1 MKKLVLWLMLC
12 VCAPLFSQPN
22 LPGVGDGR
30 AFSNRGGC
38 DSALNGTYSV
48 GDSLSD
54 FYSVEEAVSCLL
66 KCGVSGPVE
75 LRIRNGLFYGF
86 SICGIIPGSSVRNTV
101 TFRSGSGCRDSVRF
115 VRGNAL
121 ELANTAYLV
130 FRDITFDG
138 QLSGVKIDSNL
149 TDVEF
154 RHCRIVAPVS
164 NQNIYS
170 AVSYTGVPNSEY
182 MLDNVRFVD
191 NIIEGGAQN
200 FYLYYACGSG
210 SAMSYSRGVTIDSNT
225 LCEAFNCGFRTYYYA
240 MVSSFSHNRVT
251 PNSGAISFQG
261 IFAQYGSCWHNV
273 EGNRIRIQTSGNA
286 YGMYFMDTYSETN
299 RDTFRISNNE
309 IMVSGQRATYGISCQ
324 NTSTRVYLLHNTIF
338 TQSAATAYGFTIS
351 VASPGNYPVIRN
363 NILANS
369 GNDGFPLYMSDS
381 YLGMYGNIYKF
392 DRDYNNYYSDGAW
405 IAYLNGNMAT
415 MEDVRRVDTNC
426 DHHSLSVAPD
436 WRDSGSLEINNSV
449 RFTCPVCCGVDRDI
463 NGFLRIRR
471 TAMGC
476 HMLKPDSADAML
488 EGFAGMERLNSSEYA
503 PVKVIVRNM
512 GLEAIRKAVIR
523 LEIDRTLGPDF
534 IYQPAVPL
542 AHQQADTVSIG
553 NYRLTDGVHDFTAV
567 ISLAGDTNRFNDSI
581 FHSRVI
587 CDKPLAG
594 TYVIGNSA
602 GADFSFDDFDGVL
615 RRIRECGVSGDI
627 TIALEDGT
635 YHGSMNLSNIGK
647 AMGSHRLT
655 LTSLSANRNSV
666 LVADSGTVLTI
677 GNDIRG
683 FTLKDL
689 SLQLLSQKG
698 SVVQLNFGCSDIEI
712 LHNNLYGDTVGK
724 GNRLSYGILTNNEY
738 LPGIGCCHDLCIA
751 GNLIRG
757 GYVGVSV
764 SGLGSNSV
772 CRNVMVDHNEIS
784 GQSYSP
790 VSLYAVHLASCSHNR
805 LVSRF
810 ANTDSLAFSGMELQ
824 WVQADSIVG
833 NLIDIRHRHTMYAT
847 RTYGMSLNYLNRY
860 GGRAPALIA
869 NNCIRMYQGYGVGST
884 SNRMRFF
891 HNTVRVSG
899 EGAMCGYKHS
909 GDSKCMTVLR
919 GNVIDVMQAPAIDLT
934 GDGSSDV
941 WGFVSDYN
949 NFYNHG
955 GSVLMRMVGKG
966 YASIS
971 DFQNYLETDTHSVSV
986 EPIYADTS
994 SVLDLRMDGR
1004 QLLLRTDAVKYDI
1017 HGKGRVL
1024 LTNMGANQ
1032 AMPLPNGAMDA
1043 ALYDFTGTALQSG
1056 ASVPV
1061 CVTLH
1066 NLSAD
1071 TLTEATIRWSVNG
1084 VRQADFKWRGRLGF
1098 GGCDT
1103 VTIGSHTA
1111 GAFTRNRLVA
1121 WVEKPNLSDDADHS
1135 NDTAI
1140 LDKFVCGGTLAA
1152 GSYTVGG
1159 EKADFD
1165 DPEVMKD
1172 ALYHCGVAGPVVMRL
1187 RSGNYGA
1194 LRLSDTIPGSSVTNT
1209 VTLQAEEGAQV
1220 VFEPL
1225 KDGAALLCIN
1235 LPFITFQSLSF
1246 GDSVS
1251 GTIGVKLEK
1260 NCSHLTFRHCNMYAC
1275 STSTD
1280 RNCRCFTYGDEYA
1293 NSNSRIYGLE
1303 NIRLIGNNLSGGYYN
1318 IYMAYAACSDSNDIP
1333 SAIIDSNRLA
1343 YAYYGGI
1350 YSRYYGN
1357 YPSISHNTI
1366 VSRYGLTGIPGY
1378 SSNSNIYYGL
1388 YTNYYRGIDTIEG
1401 NRLYVCCKNNGWGLC
1416 LDCFKY
1422 SFTVGDDYDTV
1433 PTIVTNNEV
1442 RVNGGNGSGK
1452 KYGIYLSGG
1461 HTRVELH
1468 HNSVLVSTF
1477 SNAYAM
1483 YLSTNSTGTR
1493 SNMSRNL
1500 FCADGKGSSYA
1511 LYIQDSAYGPALGL
1525 RSWNNLVSSKYA
1537 ANVCGKNFGLEEF
1550 VRFTRQD
1557 SHSLSVTPQFVDTAV
1572 GLELGN
1578 PVELVCPSL
1587 LLVPRD
1593 INGFFRPSSTTIG
1606 CYTFI
1611 DSSQLDVVVPEQDP
1625 LQSAGINVY
1634 GYGREIFII
1643 GAAGR
1648 TAWVFNTAGQIVC
1661 RVECGDNQR
1670 LAMPVQGVY
1679 FVRVGR
1685 FAPKKVLVY

>member
-1 MKKLVLWLMLC
+1 MLC
-12 VCAPLFSQPN
+12 ACCPVFSQ
-22 LPGVGDGR
+22 
-30 AFSNRGGC
+30 RGNPAVTRSGC

-54 FYSVEEAVSCLL
+54 FFSVEEAVGCLL
-66 KCGVSGPVE
+66 KCGVSGTVE
-75 LRIRNGLFYGF
+75 MRVRNGLFYFGF
-86 SICGIIPGSSVRNTV
+86 SIHDTIPGASERNRV
-101 TFRSGSGCRDSVRF
+101 TFCSASRCRDSVRF
-115 VRGNAL
+115 VRGYAL
-121 ELANTAYLV
+121 ALANTAHLV

-138 QLSGVKIDSNL
+138 QLAGVKMDSSL

-154 RHCRIVAPVS
+154 RHCRIVAPAS
-164 NQNIYS
+164 NQDIYS
-170 AVSYTGVPNSEY
+170 AVSYTGIPNSEH
-182 MLDNVRFVD
+182 MLDNVRFID

-200 FYLYYACGSG
+200 FNLYYACGG
-210 SAMSYSRGVTIDSNT
+210 GAAMSYCQGVTIDSNT
-225 LCEAFNCGFRTYYYA
+225 LCEAFSCGVRTYYYCT
-240 MVSSFSHNRVT
+240 VRSFSHNRVT
-251 PNSGAISFQG
+251 HGSGAISFQG
-261 IFAQYGSCWHNV
+261 VNSQSGSCWRKV
-273 EGNRIRIQTSGNA
+273 EGNRIRIKTKGDA
-286 YGMYFMDTYSETN
+286 YGMYFMGLYTETG
-299 RDTFRISNNE
+299 RDTMLIANNE
-309 IMVSGQRATYGISCQ
+309 IFVNGQKSVYGISSQ
-324 NTSTRVYLLHNTIF
+324 STQLPVHVVHNTIF
-338 TQSAATAYGFTIS
+338 TQSDSVAYGFNIS
-351 VASPGNYPVIRN
+351 VTTPSLYPVIRN
-363 NILANS
+363 NIFANS
-369 GNDGFPLYMSDS
+369 GNDGYPLYISD
-381 YLGMYGNIYKF
+381 YYINKFRF

-405 IAYLNGNMAT
+405 LAYLNGNMAS
-415 MEDVRRVDTNC
+415 MDDIRKVDTGC
-426 DHHSLSVAPD
+426 DRHSLSVAPD
-436 WRDSGSLEINNSV
+436 WRDSVSLEIGNST
-449 RFTCPVCCGVDRDI
+449 RFTCPAFYSVGRDI
-463 NGFLRIRR
+463 DGFLRDRR

-476 HMLKPDSADAML
+476 HMLSPDSADAML
-488 EGFAGMERLNSSEYA
+488 EGFADMDRLTSSGYA
-503 PVKVIVRNM
+503 PLKVIVRNM
-512 GLEAIRKAVIR
+512 GVMPIRKATIR
-523 LEIDRTLGPDF
+523 LVIDRTGCPEF
-534 IYQPAVPL
+534 TYRPAVPL
-542 AHQQADTVSIG
+542 AFQHADTVPIG
-553 NYRLTDGVHDFTAV
+553 SFQLSDGVHDFTAV

-594 TYVIGNSA
+594 TYVMGNSA

-635 YHGSMNLSNIGK
+635 YHGSMNLFNIGK

-677 GNDIRG
+677 GNDIHG

-757 GYVGVSV
+757 GYVGVSI

-784 GQSYSP
+784 GQSAAP
-790 VSLYAVHLASCSHNR
+790 LSLFGVHLASCSHNR
-805 LVSRF
+805 LLSRF

-824 WVQADSIVG
+824 WVQADSIFG

-869 NNCIRMYQGYGVGST
+869 NNCIRMYLGYGVGSN

-899 EGAMCGYKHS
+899 EGVVCGYGHS
-909 GDSKCMTVLR
+909 GDPKCMTVLR
-919 GNVIDVMQAPAIDLT
+919 GNVIDVLQAPALNLAG
-934 GDGSSDV
+934 GDGSSEV

-986 EPIYADTS
+986 EPIYADTF

-1017 HGKGRVL
+1017 HEKGRVL

-1032 AMPLPNGAMDA
+1032 ARPLPNGAMDA
-1043 ALYDFTGTALQSG
+1043 ALYDFAGTALQSG
-1056 ASVPV
+1056 NSVPL

-1071 TLTEATIRWSVNG
+1071 TLTEVTIRWSANG
-1084 VRQADFKWRGRLGF
+1084 VRQADFRWKGRLGF

-1103 VTIGSHTA
+1103 VIIGSHTA

-1159 EKADFD
+1159 TKADFD

-1194 LRLSDTIPGSSVTNT
+1194 LRLSDTIPGTSVTNN

-1235 LPFITFQSLSF
+1235 LPFVTFQSLSF

-1293 NSNSRIYGLE
+1293 NSNSRIYSLE

-1572 GLELGN
+1572 GLEIGN
-1578 PVELVCPSL
+1578 HEELACPSL

-1593 INGFFRPSSTTIG
+1593 INGFYRPSATTIG
-1606 CYTFI
+1606 CHTVI
-1611 DSSQLDVVVPEQDP
+1611 DSSQLDVVVPKHDP
-1625 LQSAGINVY
+1625 LQSEGINIY
-1634 GYGREIFII
+1634 SYGREIFII

-1661 RVECGDNQR
+1661 RVECSDSQR

>member
-1 MKKLVLWLMLC
+1 
-12 VCAPLFSQPN
+12 
-22 LPGVGDGR
+22 
-30 AFSNRGGC
+30 
-38 DSALNGTYSV
+38 
-48 GDSLSD
+48 
-54 FYSVEEAVSCLL
+54 
-66 KCGVSGPVE
+66 
-75 LRIRNGLFYGF
+75 
-86 SICGIIPGSSVRNTV
+86 
-101 TFRSGSGCRDSVRF
+101 
-115 VRGNAL
+115 
-121 ELANTAYLV
+121 
-130 FRDITFDG
+130 
-138 QLSGVKIDSNL
+138 
-149 TDVEF
+149 
-154 RHCRIVAPVS
+154 
-164 NQNIYS
+164 
-170 AVSYTGVPNSEY
+170 

-200 FYLYYACGSG
+200 FYLYYACGG
-210 SAMSYSRGVTIDSNT
+210 GAAMSYCRGVTIDSNT
-225 LCEAFNCGFRTYYYA
+225 LCEAFSCGVRTYYYCT
-240 MVSSFSHNRVT
+240 VRSFSHNRVT
-251 PNSGAISFQG
+251 HGSGAVSFQG
-261 IFAQYGSCWHNV
+261 VNSQYGSCWRKV
-273 EGNRIRIQTSGNA
+273 EGNRIRIKTKGDA
-286 YGMYFMDTYSETN
+286 YGMYFMGLYTETG
-299 RDTFRISNNE
+299 RDTMLIANNE
-309 IMVSGQRATYGISCQ
+309 IFVNGQKSVYGISSQ
-324 NTSTRVYLLHNTIF
+324 STQLPVHVVNNTIF
-338 TQSAATAYGFTIS
+338 TQSSAPAYGFTTS
-351 VASPGNYPVIRN
+351 VVTPSLYPVIRN
-363 NILANS
+363 NIFANS
-369 GNDGFPLYMSDS
+369 GNDGYPLYISDN
-381 YLGMYGNIYKF
+381 YINKFRF

-405 IAYLNGNMAT
+405 LAYLNGNMAT
-415 MEDVRRVDTNC
+415 MEEVRRVDTNC

-463 NGFLRIRR
+463 DGFLRDRR

-476 HMLKPDSADAML
+476 HMLSPDSSDAML
-488 EGFAGMERLNSSEYA
+488 EGFADMERLTSSGYA
-503 PVKVIVRNM
+503 PLKVIVRNM
-512 GLEAIRKAVIR
+512 GLEAICKAVIR

-594 TYVIGNSA
+594 TYVMGNSA

-635 YHGSMNLSNIGK
+635 YRGSMDISNIGK
-647 AMGSHRLT
+647 AMGSYRLT
-655 LTSLSANRNSV
+655 LTSVSEDRNSV

-677 GNDIRG
+677 GRDIHG
-683 FTLKDL
+683 FTLKNMG
-689 SLQLLSQKG
+689 LQMLSQSG
-698 SVVQLNFGCSDIEI
+698 SVVQLNNGCSDIDI
-712 LHNNLYGDTVGK
+712 LHNNLLCDTVGK
-724 GNRLSYGILTNNEY
+724 SKSKCYGISTYNEY
-738 LPGIGCCHDLCIA
+738 LPDNGCCHNICIA

-757 GYVGVSV
+757 GYAGVIV
-764 SGLGSNSV
+764 SGLARNIV
-772 CRNVMVDHNEIS
+772 CKNVMVDHNEIS

-805 LVSRF
+805 LLSRF

-824 WVQADSIVG
+824 WVQADSIFG
-833 NLIDIRHRHTMYAT
+833 NLIDIRHRHTMYAV
-847 RTYGMSLNYLNRY
+847 RTYGMLLNYLNRY

-869 NNCIRMYQGYGVGST
+869 NNCIRMYQGYGVSST

-899 EGAMCGYKHS
+899 EGVVCGYGHS
-909 GDSKCMTVLR
+909 GDPKCMTVLR
-919 GNVIDVMQAPAIDLT
+919 GNVIDVLQAPALNLAG
-934 GDGSSDV
+934 GDGSSEV

-966 YASIS
+966 YSSIS

-1017 HGKGRVL
+1017 HEKGRVL

-1061 CVTLH
+1061 SVTLH

-1187 RSGNYGA
+1187 RSGSYGA
-1194 LRLSDTIPGSSVTNT
+1194 LRLSDTIPGTSVTNN

-1220 VFEPL
+1220 VFGPL

-1235 LPFITFQSLSF
+1235 LPFVTFQSLSF
-1246 GDSVS
+1246 GDNVS

-1260 NCSHLTFRHCNMYAC
+1260 NCSYLTFRHCNIYAC

-1280 RNCRCFTYGDEYA
+1280 SKCRCFTYGDEYA
-1293 NSNSRIYGLE
+1293 NSNSRIYSLE

-1333 SAIIDSNRLA
+1333 SAIIDSNRLT

-1366 VSRYGLTGIPGY
+1366 VSRYGMTQY
-1378 SSNSNIYYGL
+1378 ETYYKNSVNYYGL
-1388 YTNYYRGIDTIEG
+1388 YTNYYRRIDTIEG
-1401 NRLYVCCKNNGWGLC
+1401 NRLYVCSRNNGWGLY

-1422 SFTVGDDYDTV
+1422 SFTDGDDYDTV

-1442 RVNGGNGSGK
+1442 RVNGENGSGK

-1468 HNSVLVSTF
+1468 HNSVLVSTL

-1483 YLSTNSTGTR
+1483 YLSTNGTGTR

-1550 VRFTRQD
+1550 VHFTRQD
-1557 SHSLSVTPQFVDTAV
+1557 SHSLSVPPQFIDSAV
-1572 GLELGN
+1572 GLALSNYEELA
-1578 PVELVCPSL
+1578 CPSIPN
-1587 LLVPRD
+1587 VPRD
-1593 INGFFRPSSTTIG
+1593 INGFLRPSLTTIG
-1606 CYTFI
+1606 CYTVI
-1611 DSSQLDVVVPEQDP
+1611 DSSQLGVLVPKQDP
-1625 LQSAGINVY
+1625 QLPEGIMVY
-1634 GYGREIFII
+1634 GFGRDIFVT
-1643 GAAGR
+1643 GAAGH
-1648 TAWVFNTAGQIVC
+1648 TAWVYNTAGQIIC
-1661 RVECGDNQR
+1661 KVECSDSQR

-1685 FAPKKVLVY
+1685 FAPKKVLLCW

>member
-1 MKKLVLWLMLC
+1 MKKLLVWVMLC
-12 VCAPLFSQPN
+12 ACCPVFSQ
-22 LPGVGDGR
+22 
-30 AFSNRGGC
+30 RGNPAVTRSGC
-38 DSALNGTYSV
+38 DSALNGIYYV

-54 FYSVEEAVSCLL
+54 FFSVEEAVGCLL

-75 LRIRNGLFYGF
+75 MRVRNGLFYGF

-286 YGMYFMDTYSETN
+286 YGMYFMDTYSETD

-324 NTSTRVYLLHNTIF
+324 YTSTRVYLLHNTIF

-351 VASPGNYPVIRN
+351 VASPGDYPVIRN

-415 MEDVRRVDTNC
+415 MEEVRRVDTNC

-488 EGFAGMERLNSSEYA
+488 EAFAGMERLNSSEYA

-594 TYVIGNSA
+594 TYVMGNSA

-689 SLQLLSQKG
+689 SLQLLSRKG

-738 LPGIGCCHDLCIA
+738 LPEIGCCHDLCIA

-805 LVSRF
+805 LASRF
-810 ANTDSLAFSGMELQ
+810 ANTDSLAFCGMELQ

-833 NLIDIRHRHTMYAT
+833 NLIDIRHRHAMYAT

-860 GGRAPALIA
+860 GGRGSALIA
-869 NNCIRMYQGYGVGST
+869 NNCIRMYQGYGVRST
-884 SNRMRFF
+884 SNRLCFF

-899 EGAMCGYKHS
+899 EGAVCGYRHS
-909 GDSKCMTVLR
+909 GDSRGMTVLR
-919 GNVIDVMQAPAIDLT
+919 GNVIDVLHAPALDFN
-934 GDGSSDV
+934 GDGNSDDL
-941 WGFVSDYN
+941 GFVSDYN
-949 NFYNHG
+949 NFCNHVG
-955 GSVLMRMVGKG
+955 NVILRKNGKG
-966 YASIS
+966 
-971 DFQNYLETDTHSVSV
+971 
-986 EPIYADTS
+986 
-994 SVLDLRMDGR
+994 
-1004 QLLLRTDAVKYDI
+1004 
-1017 HGKGRVL
+1017 
-1024 LTNMGANQ
+1024 
-1032 AMPLPNGAMDA
+1032 
-1043 ALYDFTGTALQSG
+1043 
-1056 ASVPV
+1056 
-1061 CVTLH
+1061 
-1066 NLSAD
+1066 
-1071 TLTEATIRWSVNG
+1071 
-1084 VRQADFKWRGRLGF
+1084 
-1098 GGCDT
+1098 
-1103 VTIGSHTA
+1103 
-1111 GAFTRNRLVA
+1111 
-1121 WVEKPNLSDDADHS
+1121 
-1135 NDTAI
+1135 
-1140 LDKFVCGGTLAA
+1140 
-1152 GSYTVGG
+1152 
-1159 EKADFD
+1159 
-1165 DPEVMKD
+1165 
-1172 ALYHCGVAGPVVMRL
+1172 
-1187 RSGNYGA
+1187 
-1194 LRLSDTIPGSSVTNT
+1194 
-1209 VTLQAEEGAQV
+1209 
-1220 VFEPL
+1220 
-1225 KDGAALLCIN
+1225 
-1235 LPFITFQSLSF
+1235 
-1246 GDSVS
+1246 
-1251 GTIGVKLEK
+1251 
-1260 NCSHLTFRHCNMYAC
+1260 
-1275 STSTD
+1275 
-1280 RNCRCFTYGDEYA
+1280 
-1293 NSNSRIYGLE
+1293 
-1303 NIRLIGNNLSGGYYN
+1303 
-1318 IYMAYAACSDSNDIP
+1318 
-1333 SAIIDSNRLA
+1333 
-1343 YAYYGGI
+1343 
-1350 YSRYYGN
+1350 
-1357 YPSISHNTI
+1357 
-1366 VSRYGLTGIPGY
+1366 
-1378 SSNSNIYYGL
+1378 
-1388 YTNYYRGIDTIEG
+1388 
-1401 NRLYVCCKNNGWGLC
+1401 
-1416 LDCFKY
+1416 
-1422 SFTVGDDYDTV
+1422 
-1433 PTIVTNNEV
+1433 
-1442 RVNGGNGSGK
+1442 
-1452 KYGIYLSGG
+1452 
-1461 HTRVELH
+1461 
-1468 HNSVLVSTF
+1468 
-1477 SNAYAM
+1477 
-1483 YLSTNSTGTR
+1483 
-1493 SNMSRNL
+1493 
-1500 FCADGKGSSYA
+1500 
-1511 LYIQDSAYGPALGL
+1511 
-1525 RSWNNLVSSKYA
+1525 
-1537 ANVCGKNFGLEEF
+1537 
-1550 VRFTRQD
+1550 
-1557 SHSLSVTPQFVDTAV
+1557 
-1572 GLELGN
+1572 
-1578 PVELVCPSL
+1578 
-1587 LLVPRD
+1587 
-1593 INGFFRPSSTTIG
+1593 
-1606 CYTFI
+1606 
-1611 DSSQLDVVVPEQDP
+1611 
-1625 LQSAGINVY
+1625 
-1634 GYGREIFII
+1634 
-1643 GAAGR
+1643 
-1648 TAWVFNTAGQIVC
+1648 
-1661 RVECGDNQR
+1661 
-1670 LAMPVQGVY
+1670 
-1679 FVRVGR
+1679 
-1685 FAPKKVLVY
+1685 

>member
-1 MKKLVLWLMLC
+1 MLC
-12 VCAPLFSQPN
+12 ACCPVFSQ
-22 LPGVGDGR
+22 
-30 AFSNRGGC
+30 RGNPAVTRSGC
-38 DSALNGTYSV
+38 DSALNGIYYV

-54 FYSVEEAVSCLL
+54 FLSVEEAVGCLL

-75 LRIRNGLFYGF
+75 MRVRNGLFYFGF
-86 SICGIIPGSSVRNTV
+86 SIHDTIPGANERNRV
-101 TFRSGSGCRDSVRF
+101 TFCSASRCRDSVRF
-115 VRGNAL
+115 VRGYAL
-121 ELANTAYLV
+121 ALANTAHLV

-138 QLSGVKIDSNL
+138 QLAGVKMDSSL

-164 NQNIYS
+164 NQDIYS
-170 AVSYTGVPNSEY
+170 AVSYTGIPNSEY
-182 MLDNVRFVD
+182 MLDDVRFID

-210 SAMSYSRGVTIDSNT
+210 NAMSYSRGVTIDSNT

-286 YGMYFMDTYSETN
+286 YGMYFIDTYSETD

-351 VASPGNYPVIRN
+351 VASPGDFPVIRN

-415 MEDVRRVDTNC
+415 MEEVRRVDTNC

-488 EGFAGMERLNSSEYA
+488 EGFAGMERLNSSGYA

-594 TYVIGNSA
+594 TYVMGNSA

-635 YHGSMNLSNIGK
+635 YYGSMNLSNIGK

-689 SLQLLSQKG
+689 SLQLLSRKG

-724 GNRLSYGILTNNEY
+724 GNRLSYGLITNNEY

-790 VSLYAVHLASCSHNR
+790 VSLYAVHLASCNHNR

-810 ANTDSLAFSGMELQ
+810 ANTDPLAFSGMELQ
-824 WVQADSIVG
+824 WVQTDSIFG
-833 NLIDIRHRHTMYAT
+833 NLIDIRHRHTMYAS

-869 NNCIRMYQGYGVGST
+869 NNCIRMYQGYGVSST

-899 EGAMCGYKHS
+899 EGVMCGYKHS
-909 GDSKCMTVLR
+909 GDPKCMTVLR

-934 GDGSSDV
+934 GDGSSEV

-994 SVLDLRMDGR
+994 SVLDLRKDGR

-1032 AMPLPNGAMDA
+1032 AVPLPMGAMDA
-1043 ALYDFTGTALQSG
+1043 ALYDFTGTHLQNGS
-1056 ASVPV
+1056 SVPV
-1061 CVTLH
+1061 RVTLH

-1071 TLTEATIRWSVNG
+1071 TLTEATIRWKANG
-1084 VRQADFKWRGRLGF
+1084 VVQPDFQWSGRLGF
-1098 GGCDT
+1098 GDCDT
-1103 VTIGSHTA
+1103 VDIGRYTA
-1111 GAFTRNRLVA
+1111 GAFTDNRLVA
-1121 WVEKPNLSDDADHS
+1121 WVEKPNRIADADHG
-1135 NDTAI
+1135 NDTALFNQI
-1140 LDKFVCGGTLAA
+1140 VCGGALAA

-1159 EKADFD
+1159 AKADFE
-1165 DPEVMKD
+1165 DPEVMKQL
-1172 ALYHCGVAGPVVMRL
+1172 LYHCGIAGPVVMKL
-1187 RSGNYGA
+1187 RSGIYGP
-1194 LRLSDTIPGSSVTNT
+1194 LRLADTIPGSSVTNAI
-1209 VTLQAEEGAQV
+1209 TLQAEEGAQV

-1225 KDGAALLCIN
+1225 KDGAALICVN
-1235 LPFITFQSLSF
+1235 LPFVTFRGLTF

-1251 GTIGVKLEK
+1251 GTIGVKLEN
-1260 NCSHLTFRHCNMYAC
+1260 NCSYLTFRYCNIYAC

-1280 RNCRCFTYGDEYA
+1280 KSCRAFVFGDEYA
-1293 NSNSRIYGLE
+1293 SSNLKKYSLD
-1303 NIRLIGNNLSGGYYN
+1303 NLRLVGNNIKGGYHN
-1318 IYMAYAACSDSNDIP
+1318 IYLAYAAGNDSNMTP
-1333 SAIIDSNRLA
+1333 SAIIDSNRLT
-1343 YAYYGGI
+1343 YAYYAGI
-1350 YSRYYGN
+1350 YTAYYGN

-1366 VSRYGLTGIPGY
+1366 ISRYGLTGIPGY
-1378 SSNSNIYYGL
+1378 SSNSNTYYGL
-1388 YTNYYRGIDTIEG
+1388 YTNYYRGIDTIDG
-1401 NRLYVCCKNNGWGLC
+1401 NRLYVCSRNNGWGLYLHC
-1416 LDCFKY
+1416 IKY
-1422 SFTVGDDYDTV
+1422 SLNTGDDYDTV
-1433 PTIVTNNEV
+1433 STIVTNNEV
-1442 RVNGGNGSGK
+1442 RVSGGYGSCK

-1468 HNSVLVSTF
+1468 HNSVLVYNTGI
-1477 SNAYAM
+1477 AYAM
-1483 YLSTNSTGTR
+1483 YLSTIGTGTR

-1500 FCADGKGSSYA
+1500 FCADGVGSGYA
-1511 LYIQDSAYGPALGL
+1511 LYIQDSAYGPSLGL

-1578 PVELVCPSL
+1578 PVELACPSL

>member
-1 MKKLVLWLMLC
+1 MKKLLVWVMLC
-12 VCAPLFSQPN
+12 ACCPVFSQ
-22 LPGVGDGR
+22 
-30 AFSNRGGC
+30 RGNPAVTRSGC
-38 DSALNGTYSV
+38 DSALNGIYYV

-54 FYSVEEAVSCLL
+54 FLSVEEAVSCLMR
-66 KCGVSGPVE
+66 CGVSGPVE

-225 LCEAFNCGFRTYYYA
+225 LCEAFNCGLRTYYFA

-286 YGMYFMDTYSETN
+286 YGMYFMDIYSETN
-299 RDTFRISNNE
+299 RDTLRISNNE
-309 IMVSGQRATYGISCQ
+309 ILVSGKSATYGISCQ
-324 NTSTRVYLLHNTIF
+324 HIRLPMFLVHNTVF
-338 TQSAATAYGFTIS
+338 TQSAATAYGFNTT
-351 VASPGNYPVIRN
+351 VHSPRIYPVIRN

-369 GNDGFPLYMSDS
+369 GNDGFPLYISDG
-381 YLGMYGNIYKF
+381 YHDLYGSLYKF

-405 IAYLNGNMAT
+405 IAYMNGNLASMA
-415 MEDVRRVDTNC
+415 DLRKADTGC

-449 RFTCPVCCGVDRDI
+449 RFTCPVCCGVDKDI

-488 EGFAGMERLNSSEYA
+488 EAFADMERLISSGYA
-503 PVKVIVRNM
+503 PMKVVVRNM
-512 GLEAIRKAVIR
+512 GVKPIRKATIR
-523 LEIDRTLGPDF
+523 LVIDRTSCPEF
-534 IYQPAVPL
+534 TYRPAVPL
-542 AHQQADTVSIG
+542 AFQQADTISIG
-553 NYRLTDGVHDFTAV
+553 SFQLSDGLHDFMAV
-567 ISLAGDTNRFNDSI
+567 IHVEGDTNALNDSI

-587 CDKPLAG
+587 CDRPLAG
-594 TYVIGNSA
+594 TYVMGNSA

-635 YHGSMNLSNIGK
+635 YRGSMYISSIGK

-655 LTSLSANRNSV
+655 LTSLSDERNSV
-666 LVADSGTVLTI
+666 VVADSGTVLTI
-677 GNDIRG
+677 GHDIHG
-683 FTLKDL
+683 FTLKNMG
-689 SLQLLSQKG
+689 LQLLSQSG
-698 SVVQLNFGCSDIEI
+698 SVVQLNNGCGDIDI
-712 LHNNLYGDTVGK
+712 LHNNLLCDTVGK
-724 GNRLSYGILTNNEY
+724 GKSKCYGISTYNEY
-738 LPGIGCCHDLCIA
+738 LPDNGCCHNICIA

-757 GYVGVSV
+757 GYAGVIV
-764 SGLGSNSV
+764 SGLASNIV
-772 CRNVMVDHNEIS
+772 CKNVMVDHNEIS
-784 GQSYSP
+784 GQCNAP

-805 LVSRF
+805 LASRF
-810 ANTDSLAFSGMELQ
+810 ANTDSLAFCGMELQ

-833 NLIDIRHRHTMYAT
+833 NLIDIRHRHAMYAT

-860 GGRAPALIA
+860 GGRGSALIA
-869 NNCIRMYQGYGVGST
+869 NNCIRMYQGYGVRST
-884 SNRMRFF
+884 SNRLCFF

-899 EGAMCGYKHS
+899 EGAVCGYRHS
-909 GDSKCMTVLR
+909 GDSRGMTVLR
-919 GNVIDVMQAPAIDLT
+919 GNVIDVLQAPALDFN
-934 GDGSSDV
+934 GDGNSDDL
-941 WGFVSDYN
+941 GFVSDYN
-949 NFYNHG
+949 NFCNHG
-955 GSVLMRMVGKG
+955 GNVILRKNGKG

-986 EPIYADTS
+986 VPIYSDTS
-994 SVLDLRMDGR
+994 NVLDLRMDGR
-1004 QLLLRTDAVKYDI
+1004 ILLLRTDAVKDDI
-1017 HGKGRVL
+1017 HEKGRVL
-1024 LTNMGANQ
+1024 LTTMGANQ

-1043 ALYDFTGTALQSG
+1043 ALYDFAGTALQSD

-1071 TLTEATIRWSVNG
+1071 TLTEATIRWSANG

-1194 LRLSDTIPGSSVTNT
+1194 LRLSDTIPGTSVTNM

-1235 LPFITFQSLSF
+1235 LPFVTFRGLSF
-1246 GDSVS
+1246 GDSAS

-1260 NCSHLTFRHCNMYAC
+1260 NCSYLTFRCCNIYAC

-1280 RNCRCFTYGDEYA
+1280 KSCRAFVFGDEYA
-1293 NSNSRIYGLE
+1293 SSNLKKYSLD
-1303 NIRLIGNNLSGGYYN
+1303 NLRLVGNNIKGGYHN
-1318 IYMAYAACSDSNDIP
+1318 IYLAYAAGNDSNAIP
-1333 SAIIDSNRLA
+1333 SAIIDSNRLT
-1343 YAYYGGI
+1343 YAYYAGI
-1350 YSRYYGN
+1350 YTAYYGN

-1366 VSRYGLTGIPGY
+1366 ISRHGFTGIPGY
-1378 SSNSNIYYGL
+1378 SPNSNTYYGL
-1388 YTNYYRGIDTIEG
+1388 YTNYYRGMDTIDG
-1401 NRLYVCCKNNGWGLC
+1401 NRLYVCSHTTGWGLYLHC
-1416 LDCFKY
+1416 VKY
-1422 SFTVGDDYDTV
+1422 SFDSGDDYDTV
-1433 PTIVTNNEV
+1433 STIVTNNEV
-1442 RVNGGNGSGK
+1442 RVSGGYGSCK

-1468 HNSVLVSTF
+1468 HNSVLVYNTGI
-1477 SNAYAM
+1477 AYAM
-1483 YLSTNSTGTR
+1483 YLSTIGTGTR

-1500 FCADGKGSSYA
+1500 FCADGVVSGYA

-1525 RSWNNLVSSKYA
+1525 RSWNNLVSSNYA

-1572 GLELGN
+1572 GLEIGN
-1578 PVELVCPSL
+1578 HEELACPSL
-1587 LLVPRD
+1587 HLVPRD
-1593 INGFFRPSSTTIG
+1593 INVFFRPSTTTIG
-1606 CYTFI
+1606 CHTVI
-1611 DSSQLDVVVPEQDP
+1611 DSSQLDIVVPERDS

-1648 TAWVFNTAGQIVC
+1648 TAWVYNTAGQIVC
-1661 RVECGDNQR
+1661 RVECGDSQR